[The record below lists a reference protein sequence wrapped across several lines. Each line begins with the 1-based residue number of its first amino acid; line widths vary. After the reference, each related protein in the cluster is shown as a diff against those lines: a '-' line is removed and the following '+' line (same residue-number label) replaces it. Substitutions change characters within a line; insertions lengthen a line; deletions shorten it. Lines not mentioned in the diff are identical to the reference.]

1 MTLYVISEASS
12 LQVGET
18 HNCVTVAILV
28 LLLLIVAASAF
39 NNSLYEETKS
49 FSCGPSQT
57 HCPVIDAVTVLFAV
71 AAVASSEY
79 NAGTLNWELNWE
91 LNLEIVALPSLLP
104 QNFCTS
110 TELKRNRLPSK

>member
-39 NNSLYEETKS
+39 SNLLYEEIKS
-49 FSCGPSQT
+49 VSCGPPQT

-79 NAGTLNWELNWE
+79 NAGTLNWELN
-91 LNLEIVALPSLLP
+91 LEIVALSSLLP
-104 QNFCTS
+104 QKFCTS
-110 TELKRNRLPSK
+110 TELKRNRLQSK